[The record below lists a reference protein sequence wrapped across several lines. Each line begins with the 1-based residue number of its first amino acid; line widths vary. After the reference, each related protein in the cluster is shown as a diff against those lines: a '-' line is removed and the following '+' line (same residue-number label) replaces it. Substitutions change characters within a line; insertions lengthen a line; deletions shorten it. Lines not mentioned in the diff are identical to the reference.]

1 VKSLAEFNRVQV
13 ILALAAVAFL
23 PTALWAQE
31 QGEDQPAVT
40 LQEVK
45 DRLKE
50 NKKFLE
56 EARTRGKAGD
66 APGLQVA
73 LDNYN
78 RGMEGLDKAL
88 RQDQFEGDEFASVDA
103 LERVEKATRKH
114 GEILADL
121 LNKVPEQAK
130 PAIEGAMEVS
140 QRGRTTALAKL
151 ANARAQRDA
160 ARVRHEQAGQMGAG
174 NRPATAGPP
183 SGVGQPGGV
192 GGPPSG
198 VGQPAKAGPPSGKP
212 GPH

>member
-1 VKSLAEFNRVQV
+1 MRTLAKFNVVQL
-13 ILALAAVAFL
+13 ILALATLALL
-23 PTALWAQE
+23 PTALLAQE
-31 QGEDQPAVT
+31 QGQDQPAVT

-45 DRLKE
+45 ERLKQ

-66 APGLQVA
+66 AAGLQVA

-78 RGMEGLDKAL
+78 RGMEALDKAL
-88 RQDQFEGDEFASVDA
+88 SQDQFEGDEFASVDA

-114 GEILADL
+114 GEVLADL

-130 PAIEGAMEVS
+130 PAIERAMEVS

-151 ANARAQRDA
+151 ENARTQRDA
-160 ARVRHEQAGQMGAG
+160 ASVRREQAAQMGAG
-174 NRPATAGPP
+174 NRPATAGVP
-183 SGVGQPGGV
+183 SGVGRPSGV

-198 VGQPAKAGPPSGKP
+198 VGRPAAAGPPSGGP